1 MGEAVASA
9 WRWMVTDVR
18 HLGKIDF
25 KWLVFAF
32 LIAAVVTWLVR
43 ETSLR
48 RLQRKNRLLHLLVDV
63 EGANAE
69 LLRRGSKLQVDTEG
83 LP

>member
-1 MGEAVASA
+1 MGAAVAAA
-9 WRWMVTDVR
+9 WRWMVIDVR
-18 HLGKIDF
+18 RFGAIDF

-32 LIAAVVTWLVR
+32 LIAAAATWVVR
-43 ETSLR
+43 EASLR

-63 EGANAE
+63 EAANSE
-69 LLRRGSKLQVDTEG
+69 PLRRGSDLQIDTDG